1 VQFGTCQK
9 PLKATVLDPTHLKL
23 SSPLPLG
30 KGQVVYV
37 AFLQA
42 ETEKDESRQWQDASR
57 TALAQAYDANEPDY
71 NAAMVKES
79 NSDYQA

>member
-1 VQFGTCQK
+1 
-9 PLKATVLDPTHLKL
+9 
-23 SSPLPLG
+23 
-30 KGQVVYV
+30 VVYV